1 MAKKEKETNKKEVVF
16 ITQELKQKSTANEEY
31 AKVKGF
37 IFFVVIILVCVGLLA
52 YINGNFV
59 TKDYNEEE
67 TTTTTTTVAYDS
79 SLITMNKLFS
89 VDKKYYYVLF
99 YDGSSK
105 AEKDFVKEFSSSYKN
120 ENTPLYKVDMSNKMN
135 SDYYDVNGEENTTPT
150 SLEEIKITRTT
161 LIKITK
167 GKVVSYVTDKYEI
180 AKTLKPEDE

>member
-1 MAKKEKETNKKEVVF
+1 
-16 ITQELKQKSTANEEY
+16 
-31 AKVKGF
+31 
-37 IFFVVIILVCVGLLA
+37 
-52 YINGNFV
+52 
-59 TKDYNEEE
+59 
-67 TTTTTTTVAYDS
+67 
-79 SLITMNKLFS
+79 MNKLFS

-99 YDGSSK
+99 YDGSSD

-150 SLEEIKITRTT
+150 SLEDIKITRTT
-161 LIKITK
+161 LIKIKK